1 MEMNLTEVKD
11 FFTDEEWDAIDC
23 ALSDYQDYGEEESI
37 LSDTIKSKIHKL
49 FNWSWHFPKSNLHSL
64 STTTVR
70 RSLRIWI

>member
-49 FNWSWHFPKSNLHSL
+49 FN
-64 STTTVR
+64 
-70 RSLRIWI
+70 